1 MAWFAVRSTGMV
13 SGNDVHGSPYWTQPT
28 AMILPAAQ
36 LARIWGLMHPRER
49 IVGFLALFL
58 PILNRIAILGSFG
71 LAMKLIIAAARG
83 EIHPEWRWATALG
96 IVLAFGLA
104 GLLRRTG
111 EQVSL
116 ALESSSLR
124 IARRILA
131 ENLIKARELPK
142 AQRRRIARRFQKV
155 EDSLARKWSA
165 IQVNLVELAA
175 SLAVIGVLMALVT
188 WVLPLIGVIMVGGG
202 ILALCYFCIRVKRSR
217 ESPPLRGA
225 RSELKQLIGRM
236 EKGVKDPR
244 RFVRNFEN
252 NSVDRSRAIRR
263 RESRELKSKLS
274 WLVSG
279 GAAVVMVSV
288 FYLASEGWLEG
299 KDPVLLLLFAF
310 ALRFSMLQSETVFLK
325 WTLLLKE
332 REAASLLSRVLR
344 GDEGYIG
351 SGSFTI
357 DPASNVEISETEQ
370 GE

>member
-1 MAWFAVRSTGMV
+1 
-13 SGNDVHGSPYWTQPT
+13 
-28 AMILPAAQ
+28 MILPATQ

-49 IVGFLALFL
+49 FVGFLALFL

-71 LAMKLIIAAARG
+71 VALKLITAAARG
-83 EIHPEWRWATALG
+83 EVDPEWRWAASVG
-96 IVLAFGLA
+96 VVLAFGLA
-104 GLLRRTG
+104 GLIRWTG

-116 ALESSSLR
+116 AFEISSLR

-131 ENLIKARELPK
+131 ENLVKARELPNV
-142 AQRRRIARRFQKV
+142 RRGRIARRFRKV
-155 EDSLARKWSA
+155 EGSIARKWSA

-175 SLAVIGVLMALVT
+175 SLAVIGVLMVLVT

-202 ILALCYFCIRVKRSR
+202 ILVLCYFCIRVKRSR
-217 ESPPLRGA
+217 EAPTLRDA
-225 RSELKQLIGRM
+225 RSELEQLIDRL
-236 EKGVKDPR
+236 EKGVKDPD

-252 NSVDRSRAIRR
+252 NSVDRFRSDRIREAR
-263 RESRELKSKLS
+263 KLKSRLS

-288 FYLASEGWLEG
+288 LHLASEGWLEG
-299 KDPVLLLLFAF
+299 KDPVLLLLFVF

-325 WTLLLKE
+325 WTLLLRE

-357 DPASNVEISETEQ
+357 HPVSTVEISETAQ